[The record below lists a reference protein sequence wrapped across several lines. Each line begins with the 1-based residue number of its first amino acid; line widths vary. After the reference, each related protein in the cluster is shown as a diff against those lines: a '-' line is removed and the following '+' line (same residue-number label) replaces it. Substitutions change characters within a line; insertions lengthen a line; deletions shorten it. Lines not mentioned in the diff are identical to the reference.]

1 MDQQA
6 DNKKTLLYKRGQT
19 DDIVKSVV
27 NVFNDSWD
35 QIMDLSQTLKGDTV
49 RDTCDKIADF
59 VVTNFSYRIDPDGE
73 QWIRT
78 PSRMLKDREADCKS
92 FSLFVCAVLSC
103 LGIKNG
109 FRFVSYTP
117 DKQLTHVYSYAIDE
131 NGKKITIDT
140 VAMIQKNVAFDEEL
154 KYKYKKDI
162 MNTTRISK
170 LSGVEEVQEEER
182 ILKSTDSV
190 AVVFVKTLYFKS
202 KLLKDER
209 LCTALQV
216 LISVLQTYK
225 SERDLQLALYK
236 WADLFV
242 NVEDTSAKTQEDIIK
257 AFVSNVGKEQS
268 KYMLDGSVLSDPD
281 YLSIESWLSEYVTP
295 YVFDY
300 VSADTEQAV
309 NELYENAFNFIY
321 LFVDN
326 KYLTKVQKAKKVNQE
341 ILLQTIIENTSIN
354 AAAAMNLIYCFSL
367 MEFGRTP
374 HNVAAYIFKNIPEE
388 PEEIYI
394 GDSDSFDRGSL
405 STDLLNEE
413 VERTGGS
420 TTKSKSDTIQIWI
433 NTAIN
438 AFSKVWQTVTGNRT
452 TNNPVTPTILDG
464 SSSSGNMMTY
474 LVFGLVIVGGAFF
487 LKSKKKKGGKK

>member
-27 NVFNDSWD
+27 SVFNESWD
-35 QIMDLSQTLKGDTV
+35 QIMDLSQTLKRETV
-49 RDTCDKIADF
+49 KDTCANIADF

-78 PSRMLKDREADCKS
+78 PSRLLSDREADCKS

-140 VAMIQKNVAFDEEL
+140 VAMIQKNVAFCEEL

-170 LSGVEEVQEEER
+170 LSGVGEAQEEER
-182 ILKSTDSV
+182 ILRSTDSV
-190 AVVFVKTLYFKS
+190 AVVFVKTLYFKA

-225 SERDLQLALYK
+225 TERDLQLAMYK

-257 AFVSNVGKEQS
+257 AFVNNVGKEQS
-268 KYMLDGSVLSDPD
+268 KYMLDGSVLSDPA
-281 YLSIESWLSEYVTP
+281 YLSVENWLAEYVTP
-295 YVFDY
+295 YAFEY
-300 VSADTEQAV
+300 VASDTEQAV
-309 NELYENAFNFIY
+309 RELYDNAFNFIY

-326 KYLTKVQKAKKVNQE
+326 RYLNKVQKAKKVNQE
-341 ILLQTIIENTSIN
+341 ILLQTIIGNTAIN
-354 AAAAMNLIYCFSL
+354 SPAAMNLIYCFSI

-374 HNVAAYIFKNIPEE
+374 HNVAAYMFKNIPEQKA
-388 PEEIYI
+388 EIYI
-394 GDSDSFDRGSL
+394 GDADSFDYGSL

-413 VERTGGS
+413 LERTQGS
-420 TTKSKSDTIQIWI
+420 TTKSKSDTIQGWI

-438 AFSKVWQTVTGNRT
+438 AFSNVWKTITGNRT

-464 SSSSGNMMTY
+464 SSSESNLMNY
-474 LVFGLVIVGGAFF
+474 FLFGLLIVGGAVII
-487 LKSKKKKGGKK
+487 KKKKKKGGKK

>member
-6 DNKKTLLYKRGQT
+6 ENKQTLLYKRGQT
-19 DDIVKSVV
+19 DEIVKSVV
-27 NVFNDSWD
+27 SVFNESWD
-35 QIMDLSQTLKGDTV
+35 QIPNLSKQLMGETV
-49 RDTCDKIADF
+49 RETCANIADF
-59 VVTNFSYRIDPDGE
+59 VVNNFSYKIDPDGE

-78 PSRMLKDREADCKS
+78 PSRLLKDREADCKS
-92 FSLFVCAVLSC
+92 FSLFVCAALSC

-170 LSGVEEVQEEER
+170 LSGVEEAEER
-182 ILKSTDSV
+182 VLKSTDSV
-190 AVVFVKTLYFKS
+190 AVVFAKTLYFKA
-202 KLLKDER
+202 KLLHDER

-216 LISVLQTYK
+216 LISLLQTYK
-225 SERDLQLALYK
+225 NERDLQLSLYK
-236 WADLFV
+236 WSDLFI
-242 NVEDTSAKTQEDIIK
+242 NVEDTSAQAQEEIIK
-257 AFVSNVGKEQS
+257 NFVVNVGKENS
-268 KYMLDGSVLSDPD
+268 KYMLDGSVLSDPE
-281 YLSIESWLSEYVTP
+281 YLDIENWLNQYIMP
-295 YVFDY
+295 YAFDY
-300 VSADTEQAV
+300 VAADTDQSV

-326 KYLTKVQKAKKVNQE
+326 KYLTKAQKAKKVNQQ
-341 ILLQTIIENTSIN
+341 ILLQTIISNTPIN
-354 AAAAMNLIYCFSL
+354 EAAAMNLIYCFSL

-374 HNVAAYIFKNIPEE
+374 HNVAAYMFKKIPEQTA
-388 PEEIYI
+388 EIYI
-394 GDSDSFDRGSL
+394 GAADDFERDSL
-405 STDLLNEE
+405 TNDLLKEE
-413 VERTGGS
+413 LERTGGS
-420 TTKSKSDTIQIWI
+420 TTKTKTDTIQSWI
-433 NTAIN
+433 TTAIN

-474 LVFGLVIVGGAFF
+474 LVFGLAIVGGAFF